1 MKACIASDPWV
12 KLAGSSCKARP
23 ALSGLLPTSETFHVV
38 QAAEVDARMLG
49 ALLTGVRRAFPY
61 VESGKAEGVATAHA
75 DALFRILHTA
85 PFGVAVQA
93 LALLFQLLSARSAV
107 SDRFYRCRSCRPFTV
122 QALQYDEH
130 S

>member
-1 MKACIASDPWV
+1 MWRPHGNFDECIEGEFTNDRSPCTLGKSQA
-12 KLAGSSCKARP
+12 AESCRD
-23 ALSGLLPTSETFHVV
+23 L

-49 ALLTGVRRAFPY
+49 ALLTGVRRAFPF
-61 VESGKAEGVATAHA
+61 VESSKAEDVATQHA

-107 SDRFYRCRSCRPFTV
+107 SDRFYRC
-122 QALQYDEH
+122 LH
-130 S
+130 

>member
-1 MKACIASDPWV
+1 MNLHAEV
-12 KLAGSSCKARP
+12 
-23 ALSGLLPTSETFHVV
+23 F

-49 ALLTGVRRAFPY
+49 ALLTGVRRAFPF
-61 VESGKAEGVATAHA
+61 VESSKAEEVATQHA

-107 SDRFYRCRSCRPFTV
+107 SDRFYRCLLLCWLNAMP
-122 QALQYDEH
+122 
-130 S
+130 

>member
-1 MKACIASDPWV
+1 
-12 KLAGSSCKARP
+12 
-23 ALSGLLPTSETFHVV
+23 
-38 QAAEVDARMLG
+38 MLG

-61 VESGKAEGVATAHA
+61 VQSDKAEGVATAHA

-107 SDRFYRCRSCRPFTV
+107 SDRFYRCRSCHKAGLEYPLSMHV
-122 QALQYDEH
+122 

>member
-1 MKACIASDPWV
+1 MLACWWRCPQVCGVQLTPRIPIFRSADAD
-12 KLAGSSCKARP
+12 LCR
-23 ALSGLLPTSETFHVV
+23 GL

-49 ALLTGVRRAFPY
+49 ALLTGVRRAFPF
-61 VESGKAEGVATAHA
+61 VESSKAEDVATQHA

-107 SDRFYRCRSCRPFTV
+107 SDRFYRYS
-122 QALQYDEH
+122 LQTRFNTTRR
-130 S
+130 

>member
-1 MKACIASDPWV
+1 MDTLMRMVSQPGV
-12 KLAGSSCKARP
+12 KLTDFRCKAH
-23 ALSGLLPTSETFHVV
+23 LTVNGLLPASDTAGNV

-107 SDRFYRCRSCRPFTV
+107 SDRFYRCHTRRD
-122 QALQYDEH
+122 AGLKH
-130 S
+130 R

>member
-1 MKACIASDPWV
+1 MTTRVDPQLWV
-12 KLAGSSCKARP
+12 KLIDSSCKAHF
-23 ALSGLLPTSETFHVV
+23 ALSGLSPASDVSRGV

-107 SDRFYRCRSCRPFTV
+107 SDRFYRCRSC
-122 QALQYDEH
+122 H
-130 S
+130 SCTMGSVGLAFR